1 MPMLKML
8 MSVFVLSIATCVCST
23 FNVRAEDSDTEKYS
37 TKLVMKSGFKGGLL
51 KKVASGKA
59 SEEEKKKLHS
69 MLVALSKN
77 SVKKGDAESW
87 KKLTSALVKAS
98 TAVMEGKDG
107 AGEALQKAAN
117 CKACHNV
124 HK

>member
-8 MSVFVLSIATCVCST
+8 MSVFVLSIATCVCSS

-59 SEEEKKKLHS
+59 SEEEKKKLRATKMGFVPKFKTHAKR
-69 MLVALSKN
+69 V
-77 SVKKGDAESW
+77 VKK
-87 KKLTSALVKAS
+87 
-98 TAVMEGKDG
+98 
-107 AGEALQKAAN
+107 
-117 CKACHNV
+117 
-124 HK
+124 